1 MSTEELS
8 TKFERLMVSQS
19 TLISS
24 VSELMGTLN
33 TVATQQL
40 NLIKRMHDYGETL
53 VRHEKMLARCYG
65 CGNFRGKDPN
75 EETDEIPA
83 YDPRGTGPLVALK
96 QPIPKQ

>member
-1 MSTEELS
+1 MTPEDLS
-8 TKFERLMVSQS
+8 TKFERLLVSQATLCS
-19 TLISS
+19 T

-40 NLIKRMHDYGETL
+40 HLIKKMNEHSDVL
-53 VRHEKMLARCYG
+53 MRHERALGRCTSCTNYQ
-65 CGNFRGKDPN
+65 GKDPN

-96 QPIPKQ
+96 QPSKE